1 MQHKIAKYLFDINES
16 ILSIENYIGNNKDFN
31 VYENNKLLRRAV
43 ERELE
48 IIGEALNNL
57 KKIDNTIEINYFRQ
71 IISLRNQI
79 IHSYDNIDNQTI
91 WSIVIKHLPVL
102 KSEIENLL
110 NEK

>member
-1 MQHKIAKYLFDINES
+1 MQHKIAKQLFDIQES
-16 ILSIENYIGNNKDFN
+16 IFSIETYIGNVKDF
-31 VYENNKLLRRAV
+31 YEYEKNKIIRRAV

-57 KKIDNTIEINYFRQ
+57 KRTDSTIQISYFKQ

-91 WSIVIKHLPVL
+91 WSIIIKHLPVL
-102 KSEIENLL
+102 KTEIENLL

>member
-1 MQHKIAKYLFDINES
+1 
-16 ILSIENYIGNNKDFN
+16 
-31 VYENNKLLRRAV
+31 LLRRAV